1 MSWGKENQNKNNVAT
16 ADFIN
21 IKNVCSSKDAGE
33 KMNTMT
39 EKKYL

>member
-1 MSWGKENQNKNNVAT
+1 MSWGKGNQNKNNVAT

-21 IKNVCSSKDAGE
+21 IKNVCSSKDTGK

-39 EKKYL
+39 ERKYL